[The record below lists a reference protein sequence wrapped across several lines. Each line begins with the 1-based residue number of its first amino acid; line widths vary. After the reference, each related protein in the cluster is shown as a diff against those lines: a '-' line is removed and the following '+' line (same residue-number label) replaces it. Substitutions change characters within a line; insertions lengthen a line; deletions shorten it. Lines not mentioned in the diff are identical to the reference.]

1 MGDADG
7 ASVGLDDGN
16 FVSACF
22 EGDADGDVV
31 GTVALDGANVAG
43 FSVGVLVSPPILTGA
58 LVGVGG
64 PFDRDGAL
72 LNEGAA
78 DGCSDGLVGGDV
90 SEGFEGNVD
99 GATVMWIDGELVGLE
114 DGGLIETVGFSV
126 PSEVPLF
133 DGEAEGCEDGLV
145 DGGEC
150 TGLDG
155 DADGALVG
163 LLDGNVVG
171 LRDGGFIE
179 AVGPVVPGAVEM
191 FDGEA
196 VGSPDFDG
204 LVDGCP

>member
-31 GTVALDGANVAG
+31 RTVALDGENVAG

-64 PFDRDGAL
+64 PFDREGAL

-99 GATVMWIDGELVGLE
+99 GATVMRIDGELVGLE
-114 DGGLIETVGFSV
+114 DGGLIEAVGLV
-126 PSEVPLF
+126 VTGAIEIF
-133 DGEAEGCEDGLV
+133 DGEAEGCEDGPV
-145 DGGEC
+145 DGGKC

-155 DADGALVG
+155 DADGVLVG
-163 LLDGNVVG
+163 LLNGNVLG
-171 LRDGGFIE
+171 LRDGGFVE
-179 AVGPVVPGAVEM
+179 AVGLVVPGAVEM

-196 VGSPDFDG
+196 VGLPDFDG